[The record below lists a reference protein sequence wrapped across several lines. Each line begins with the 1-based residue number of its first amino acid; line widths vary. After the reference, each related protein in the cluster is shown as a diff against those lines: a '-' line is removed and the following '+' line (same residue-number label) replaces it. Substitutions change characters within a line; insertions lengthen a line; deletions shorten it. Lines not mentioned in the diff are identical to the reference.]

1 MALTAHKE
9 RLLSVGNCDLFE
21 KIADK
26 QMGAVYKG
34 RNRVT
39 GEVVAVKVMPPFQA
53 GKELAFQRFAREC
66 RILSALNDPRIVRAL
81 DFGMDGHNPYLVMEF
96 VGGESLGRR
105 IARQGRLPEAEAI
118 QVIGEVAGALDRAH
132 SQGLVHRNVK
142 PDKILITADGKIK
155 LADLSLVRQVE
166 TQQGLTRA
174 GTILGTPNF
183 MAPEQL
189 CNASKATPYCDIYS
203 LAATLYMA
211 VTGSLPFGECN
222 LAEMWTRKLQN
233 DLPPPKKLVP
243 ALSDGI
249 DRAIRKAM
257 STSPER
263 RHANCGEFV
272 EDLTGGGACETR
284 PDSVELA
291 SDQPLPEPAPLPVHR
306 SNVGSSEGL
315 DTSMAFKPPAL
326 TDQYESDGAGF
337 SLLISLAA
345 TSVLVAGFLS
355 GLFLF
360 SR

>member
-1 MALTAHKE
+1 MVLNAQKE
-9 RLLSVGNCDLFE
+9 TLLSIGNCDLFE
-21 KIADK
+21 KIGDK
-26 QMGAVYKG
+26 GMGAVYKG
-34 RNRVT
+34 RNRTT

-53 GKELAFQRFAREC
+53 AKELAFQRFAREC

-81 DFGMDGHNPYLVMEF
+81 DFGMDGSNPYLVMEF
-96 VGGESLGRR
+96 VEGESLGRR
-105 IARQGRLPEAEAI
+105 IARAGRLPEAEAI
-118 QVIGEVAGALDRAH
+118 HLIGEVASALDRAH

-142 PDKILITADGKIK
+142 PGKILITADGKIK

-189 CNASKATPYCDIYS
+189 CNASKATRHCDIYS

-211 VTGSLPFGECN
+211 VTGEVPFGECN
-222 LAEMWTRKLQN
+222 LAEMWARKLRN

-243 ALSDGI
+243 ALGDGI
-249 DRAIRKAM
+249 DRAIRRAM
-257 STSPER
+257 STEPEH

-272 EDLTGGGACETR
+272 EDLTGGGECEAQ
-284 PDSVELA
+284 PDSVVLA
-291 SDQPLPEPAPLPVHR
+291 SAQPLPELVPLPVRR
-306 SNVGSSEGL
+306 SDANSSEGI
-315 DTSMAFKPPAL
+315 DTPMAINMPAS
-326 TDQYESDGAGF
+326 TDQYESNGADF
-337 SLLISLAA
+337 SLLISLAV
-345 TSVLVAGFLS
+345 TLVVVAGFLS